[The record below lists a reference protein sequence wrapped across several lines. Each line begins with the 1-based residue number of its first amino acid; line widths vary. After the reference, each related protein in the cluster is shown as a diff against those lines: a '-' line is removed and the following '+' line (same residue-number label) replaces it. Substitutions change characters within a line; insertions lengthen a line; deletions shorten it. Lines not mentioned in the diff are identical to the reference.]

1 MAGGTKK
8 LTEFMQQTAVI
19 VSSQILKDMKQEAIG
34 NFSEGT
40 GLP

>member
-8 LTEFMQQTAVI
+8 LTEFMQQTTVI
-19 VSSQILKDMKQEAIG
+19 VSSQILKEMKQGAIG
-34 NFSEGT
+34 HFSEGT